1 MSNYVLYQAWL
12 CQSCMFSPKKNRC
25 AFSPTRL
32 CQGCQ
37 EFSSLSMQWS
47 VPAVFFFQNHAINVC
62 DVFKNNA
69 LYKTA
74 QSKFAKYVKEREK
87 VRPIPPY
94 PLIIDNG
101 RRNISCLDQFSHFWS
116 CIAQWFRRYECLLLY
131 QYHQSVWKELRF
143 ALNLLI
149 MQVVGYVVIK

>member
-25 AFSPTRL
+25 DFSPTRL

-74 QSKFAKYVKEREK
+74 QSKFAKYVKGREK

-101 RRNISCLDQFSHFWS
+101 RRNISCLDNFSHF
-116 CIAQWFRRYECLLLY
+116 
-131 QYHQSVWKELRF
+131 
-143 ALNLLI
+143 
-149 MQVVGYVVIK
+149 